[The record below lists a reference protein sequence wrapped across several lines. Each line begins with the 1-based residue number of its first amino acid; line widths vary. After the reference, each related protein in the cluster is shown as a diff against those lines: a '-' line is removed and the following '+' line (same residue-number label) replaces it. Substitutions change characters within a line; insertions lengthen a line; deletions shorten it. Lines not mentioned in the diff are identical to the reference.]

1 MSAQKDEE
9 ENKVKAMSERMKA
22 EHSAKKKNS
31 INRTWYIML
40 DAHIYNVV

>member
-22 EHSAKKKNS
+22 EQHKKEEFN
-31 INRTWYIML
+31 
-40 DAHIYNVV
+40 